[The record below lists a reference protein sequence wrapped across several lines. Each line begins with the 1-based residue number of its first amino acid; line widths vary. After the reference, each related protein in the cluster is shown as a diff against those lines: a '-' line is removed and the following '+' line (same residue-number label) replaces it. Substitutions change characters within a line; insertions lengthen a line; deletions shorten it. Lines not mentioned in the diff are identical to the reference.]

1 MRLHN
6 DFDLVHNNEY
16 AITVAESG
24 QMAAWCPVQPIASNQ
39 KLQYDEHQK
48 DDIRVHA
55 IPDELLNS

>member
-1 MRLHN
+1 MRSHN
-6 DFDLVHNNEY
+6 DFDRVHNNEY

-24 QMAAWCPVQPIASNQ
+24 QTAAWRLAQPIASIQ